1 MRRVVLHGPTKRKG
15 PVATC
20 ILAAPGRTVAR
31 NRSFLY
37 RAPQLASIEQQLAF
51 IEQQLAGAG
60 TSGISITPA
69 MGHVAEWLRNGL
81 QNRLFL
87 QLNQG
92 CILKKRKNS
101 RCFRSMA

>member
-1 MRRVVLHGPTKRKG
+1 
-15 PVATC
+15 
-20 ILAAPGRTVAR
+20 
-31 NRSFLY
+31 LY

-81 QNRLFL
+81 QNSMVRVIRQALF
-87 QLNQG
+87 
-92 CILKKRKNS
+92 
-101 RCFRSMA
+101 

>member
-1 MRRVVLHGPTKRKG
+1 MRRVVLHGPTKRKR
-15 PVATC
+15 PVVTC
-20 ILAAPGRTVAR
+20 IPAAPGRTVAR

-81 QNRLFL
+81 QNSMVRVIRQALF
-87 QLNQG
+87 
-92 CILKKRKNS
+92 
-101 RCFRSMA
+101 